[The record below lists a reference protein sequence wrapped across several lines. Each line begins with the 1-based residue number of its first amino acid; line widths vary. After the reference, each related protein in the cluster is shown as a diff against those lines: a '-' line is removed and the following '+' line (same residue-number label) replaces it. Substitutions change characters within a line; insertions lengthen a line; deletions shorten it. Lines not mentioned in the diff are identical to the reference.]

1 MGGALVLYSYTRA
14 ECAYKGEVQLTGDD
28 HEDEP
33 HKCNACGARVGLQR
47 DGGVTFSLASGK
59 QTDR

>member
-1 MGGALVLYSYTRA
+1 MGGALVLYSYTCA
-14 ECAYKGEVQLTGDD
+14 DCAYKGEVQLTGDD

-33 HKCNACGARVGLQR
+33 HRCKACGARVWLQW
-47 DGGVTFSLASGK
+47 DGGVTFRLASGK